1 MSGNYYDASSTAANT
16 RINIP
21 QFDTGGLLRAGQVL
35 GESLNYLRDREV
47 ADYKTAEDK
56 RRWDMQ
62 NARAD
67 AQEKRAAEEYERQ
80 IREKQVTND
89 ALRAVVD
96 PKGFQ
101 DAKMQGEQRALEES
115 YKYMTPQEIEQT
127 KSVYNP
133 NDSRKQWLDSTI
145 GATGVDVGKVYDTK
159 SRQYEIAA
167 KTPGTPEYIA
177 AENAKM
183 DLFKREQAISHG
195 NRMAEIGA
203 QSAGQIRYLQESQN
217 APKAFVNPK
226 TGDVKIFRPS
236 EMEKFPEYTTTP
248 DVFGDKLRDIRERDE
263 KAKEFAVKKAET
275 ENKYKTQLATNISN
289 YDAGSKETILSGVT
303 AANDIIRE
311 YNKTTDKPA
320 SLTNADVDS
329 LVTKSKGLS
338 LFGREDI
345 DDEAFTRSLAG
356 EISAKTG
363 KSVDEILLRLK
374 SIPQATKN
382 ADIKSSNYVD

>member
-1 MSGNYYDASSTAANT
+1 MAEYYNDRSLLQGSNV
-16 RINIP
+16 P
-21 QFDTGGLLRAGQVL
+21 QFDVGSLAKAGSITQQALGGMREKELELAKIAKEQSRYDNELAYRQRAEQ
-35 GESLNYLRDREV
+35 RDIDRINREV
-47 ADYKTAEDK
+47 QKEQAT
-56 RRWDMQ
+56 
-62 NARAD
+62 NAATRA
-67 AQEKRAAEEYERQ
+67 
-80 IREKQVTND
+80 I
-89 ALRAVVD
+89 LD

-101 DAKMQGEQRALEES
+101 DAKMQAEQSALEES

-127 KSVYNP
+127 KSIYNP
-133 NDSRKQWLDSTI
+133 NDSRKQWLDSAMT
-145 GATGVDVGKVYDTK
+145 ATGVDVGKVYDTK
-159 SRQYEIAA
+159 SRQYEVAA

-203 QSAGQIRYLQESQN
+203 QSAGQIRYLQETQN

-303 AANDIIRE
+303 AANDIISE
-311 YNKTTDKPA
+311 YNKTTDKPV

-374 SIPQATKN
+374 SMPQATKN